1 MIAAV
6 SAVAANWYAK
16 HREGTSISQPSFW
29 HAIVAVRTQHQI
41 VNQLC
46 CWHKIIT
53 IHRGCTERHSGTI
66 FCSAH
71 ATLLVQKHHNQGKE
85 RHCQHFDPHFCYF
98 GYFCGCFTL
107 YAAEISNPAPTREPA
122 CFLSA
127 TYMTMI
133 DKLLESILRLFF
145 LLQSLIS
152 EAVDFRLRKTS
163 HLKAASK
170 AFTACLNNHSSFRRS
185 VWYCME
191 RLEIRNVIRA
201 RRLQMPRSRHSWCST
216 QPGQEVGG
224 AVVFSFLI
232 LFLLDFTIIYNW
244 GDWVA
249 SIESDW
255 EPHVF
260 RAESNIERLQTDQG

>member
-1 MIAAV
+1 M
-6 SAVAANWYAK
+6 
-16 HREGTSISQPSFW
+16 
-29 HAIVAVRTQHQI
+29 
-41 VNQLC
+41 
-46 CWHKIIT
+46 
-53 IHRGCTERHSGTI
+53 HSGTI

-85 RHCQHFDPHFCYF
+85 RHCQHSDPHFCYF

-170 AFTACLNNHSSFRRS
+170 AFTACLNDHSSFRRS

-216 QPGQEVGG
+216 PTRPGGGGG
-224 AVVFSFLI
+224 AVVLSFLI
-232 LFLLDFTIIYNW
+232 LFLFDFIKYII
-244 GDWVA
+244 GE
-249 SIESDW
+249 IESD
-255 EPHVF
+255 
-260 RAESNIERLQTDQG
+260 

>member
-1 MIAAV
+1 MCRHPCLVAPCWCAVAVALSVLKALISTDPRNPHLMIAAV

-145 LLQSLIS
+145 APVFDLGGRRFQAEKNVPPKGCFESLHCMS
-152 EAVDFRLRKTS
+152 E
-163 HLKAASK
+163 
-170 AFTACLNNHSSFRRS
+170 
-185 VWYCME
+185 
-191 RLEIRNVIRA
+191 
-201 RRLQMPRSRHSWCST
+201 
-216 QPGQEVGG
+216 
-224 AVVFSFLI
+224 
-232 LFLLDFTIIYNW
+232 
-244 GDWVA
+244 
-249 SIESDW
+249 
-255 EPHVF
+255 
-260 RAESNIERLQTDQG
+260 